1 METCGHSD
9 SSCGKLS
16 KGENNNDNNKLFT
29 DINITLYILS
39 YNLVKEV
46 CSACL
51 QGNYFGIKIN
61 LMYHVFFPNILE
73 FKNPVQKTRFSFKR

>member
-61 LMYHVFFPNILE
+61 LMYHVFFFQYSGIQKSSPEDQIE
-73 FKNPVQKTRFSFKR
+73 F